1 MNTHERLAEA
11 LNNPLKAGYVTW
23 TGHVMTEAECHS
35 YNLYTAEAARP
46 WISEQAREYLLDQR
60 HQYFVLISEEQ
71 GDMHLP

>member
-1 MNTHERLAEA
+1 MTAQKRLAEA
-11 LNNPLKAGYVTW
+11 LKNPLKAGYVTW

-60 HQYFVLISEEQ
+60 HRYFVLISEERE
-71 GDMHLP
+71 GSPLR

>member
-1 MNTHERLAEA
+1 MTTHERLAEA
-11 LNNPLKAGYVTW
+11 IKNPLKPGYVTW

-60 HQYFVLISEEQ
+60 HRYFVLISEEQ